1 MNLKVKIENR
11 IFNVQIGNT
20 KVRPILVQVEGD
32 LFEVWPEHDSAYPH
46 TNLKMDIAE
55 NSSGLS
61 MKTTTLSGDHSPLL
75 KSKLSNLEELTPLQC
90 KSIRAPIPGLITSV
104 SVRVGSEVAVGE
116 ELLKLEA
123 MKMNNS
129 IRSNR
134 SGIISA
140 VNVAIGQI
148 VKLNEILLEFTS

>member
-20 KVRPILVQVEGD
+20 KVRPILVEVEGD
-32 LFEVWPEHDSAYPH
+32 VFEVWPELKSIYP
-46 TNLKMDIAE
+46 TNHLKRDVIE
-55 NSSGLS
+55 NSPGAQQPITTITGDPSLS
-61 MKTTTLSGDHSPLL
+61 LN
-75 KSKLSNLEELTPLQC
+75 SKLSSLKDLTPLRS
-90 KSIRAPIPGLITSV
+90 KSVRAPIPGVITSV
-104 SVRVGSEVAVGE
+104 YARVGTEVTVGE

-140 VNVAIGQI
+140 VHVTIGQV
-148 VKLNEILLEFTS
+148 VKLNEILLEFAS